1 MATKGGCGIRA
12 QRKRASRKWKGSVQ
26 RAFNC
31 VVIGSQRRIY
41 LDSQGL
47 LGVQRTNRKSTKIR
61 KRNQTLIVNRRLII
75 SCPFPWSKSWML
87 AWHFTFY
94 FKLKKKNVHSSL
106 LISLCDSRGHPK
118 PRVRSLKTFSWQ
130 TPQNDLTDTGR
141 ASACTRELTS
151 DSQAAPQLLRWGTED
166 AANPAEVSL
175 AQHSLYFKTTK
186 GRVLK

>member
-47 LGVQRTNRKSTKIR
+47 LGVQRTNRKSTENR

-94 FKLKKKNVHSSL
+94 FKLKKKMSTAASSL
-106 LISLCDSRGHPK
+106 VSAIVEGIQSLESGAWKHSHGRHLKMILQIQAGHLHAHGSSPLTPK
-118 PRVRSLKTFSWQ
+118 LHPSCSDGAWK
-130 TPQNDLTDTGR
+130 TPQTQQKWASLNIGCILKQQR
-141 ASACTRELTS
+141 A
-151 DSQAAPQLLRWGTED
+151 G
-166 AANPAEVSL
+166 
-175 AQHSLYFKTTK
+175 F
-186 GRVLK
+186 